1 MVDERVRE
9 RFGGKKGNWS
19 KKDGMIFFSV
29 EIGVFGV
36 LEGKGGELIAVFL
49 GRIRKRKKERGKQKE
64 IY

>member
-19 KKDGMIFFSV
+19 KKDGMVFFLV

-36 LEGKGGELIAVFL
+36 LEGKGAVN
-49 GRIRKRKKERGKQKE
+49 
-64 IY
+64 